1 MPPRALP
8 VKQPTAK
15 IAAAVRRLR
24 DLWRRRG
31 ELNGTRREGEALT
44 AWAKRKRLK
53 ESPDTLYKILEFA
66 KRIPSQQDLDKLLAQ
81 SMLTGMPLSWG
92 HFIALMS
99 VTDTTKRLKF
109 AKLAADEGLSATSL
123 RARIQADDPRGNRR
137 AGSGRKP
144 LANAPLGEAVLRIRR
159 QIGILRRQLE
169 ALPTVGGIDKGQG
182 SQILAKRQAVLL
194 AALAEF
200 DEEAKKHGCG
210 KPRAVAR

>member
-1 MPPRALP
+1 MPPRPLP
-8 VKQPTAK
+8 AQQPKAKQ
-15 IAAAVRRLR
+15 AAAVRRLR
-24 DLWRRRG
+24 ALWLHG
-31 ELNGTRREGEALT
+31 VELKKSRKEGEALK
-44 AWAKRKRLK
+44 AWIKRKNLK
-53 ESPDTLYKILEFA
+53 ESADTLYKVLEFA
-66 KRIPSQQDLDKLLAQ
+66 RRIQSRQELDELLAQ
-81 SMLTGMPLSWG
+81 SMPTGMPPSWG
-92 HFIALMS
+92 HLIALMS
-99 VTDTTKRLKF
+99 ISESTTRLKF

-169 ALPTVGGIDKGQG
+169 ALPAVGGIDKGQG

>member
-1 MPPRALP
+1 MPPQPLP
-8 VKQPTAK
+8 AKQPKAK
-15 IAAAVRRLR
+15 HAAAIRRLR
-24 DLWRRRG
+24 ALWRRG
-31 ELNGTRREGEALT
+31 GDLEGTRREGESLKALV
-44 AWAKRKRLK
+44 KRQRLK
-53 ESPDTLYKILEFA
+53 ESADTLYKILEFA
-66 KRIPSQQDLDKLLAQ
+66 KRIKSQQELDRLLNQ
-81 SMLTGMPLSWG
+81 SMPTGMPLSWG

-99 VTDTTKRLKF
+99 VTDATKRLKF

-169 ALPTVGGIDKGQG
+169 ALLEVDGAAKGRG
-182 SQILAKRQAVLL
+182 SKKLAEQQEVLL

-200 DEEAKKHGCG
+200 EKAAKKHASG
-210 KPRAVAR
+210 